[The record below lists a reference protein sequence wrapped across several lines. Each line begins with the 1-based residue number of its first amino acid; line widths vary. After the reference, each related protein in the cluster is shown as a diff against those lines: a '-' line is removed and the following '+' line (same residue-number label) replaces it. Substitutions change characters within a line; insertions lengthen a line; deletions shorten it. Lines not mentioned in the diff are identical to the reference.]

1 MVECAA
7 NKKKPRHWV
16 GKGLKNR
23 KQAPIRFKMVEG
35 SLILSLLRPIR
46 AVKLL
51 AVIELWTFTSF
62 SICKLKLPN
71 LVNFSEIYLAIICNS
86 QSLFLNFDVTILGQA
101 FFSEFVKC
109 PVFF

>member
-1 MVECAA
+1 M
-7 NKKKPRHWV
+7 

-51 AVIELWTFTSF
+51 AGIELWTFISF
-62 SICKLKLPN
+62 AICKLKPPN
-71 LVNFSEIYLAIICNS
+71 LVNFSETYLAIICNS

-109 PVFF
+109 PVFLKCNFLAVTFTF